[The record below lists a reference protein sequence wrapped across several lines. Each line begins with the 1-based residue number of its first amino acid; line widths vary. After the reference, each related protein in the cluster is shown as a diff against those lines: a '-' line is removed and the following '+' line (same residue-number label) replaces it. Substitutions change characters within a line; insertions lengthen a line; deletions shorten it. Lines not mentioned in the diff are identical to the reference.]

1 MILIDGLGQLVGHV
15 CASAA
20 LAVVALLLAAWLRR
34 YAEGLGQTAADAAA
48 DSD

>member
-1 MILIDGLGQLVGHV
+1 MLINALSQLVGHV

-34 YAEGLGQTAADAAA
+34 WTEGLGATAADAAEGE
-48 DSD
+48 

>member
-1 MILIDGLGQLVGHV
+1 MLIDTFSQLVGHV

-34 YAEGLGQTAADAAA
+34 FSEGLGATAADAA
-48 DSD
+48 DGE